1 MKKFLKDKERDQ
13 LITQH
18 RQEKDG
24 RTRDRIKAVLMS
36 DTGWT
41 FKDIAEALLLDQE
54 TISRHV
60 KEYRGQQKLTI
71 NTGGSE
77 SKLSSDQA
85 MEIIKH
91 LDEVTYLKVSEICI
105 YVQEEYGI
113 SYTVNGMT
121 NWLKSNG
128 FSYKKPKGTP
138 AKADPVAQEEFIEE
152 YEKVIKS
159 TPKNEP
165 ILFIDGVHP
174 TMATKVTYGW
184 IRTGT
189 NKPIATTGSKV
200 RMNIMGAINLETMRV
215 DVKSYDT
222 INQDSMVDYFAKL
235 REIYPKNKNPKI
247 HIISD
252 RGSYSTSKKTREAA
266 KSEGIVL
273 HFLPAYSPNLNP
285 IERLWKVMN
294 EYARNNQFFKTG
306 KEFKEKIN
314 SFFNE
319 TWPTI
324 ADNMHSRINDNF
336 ERIKSIV

>member
-1 MKKFLKDKERDQ
+1 MKKFLNASERDQ
-13 LITQH
+13 LTAQH
-18 RQEKDG
+18 RKEKDG

-36 DTGWT
+36 DSGWT

-60 KEYRGQQKLTI
+60 KEYKEQQKLSI
-71 NTGGSE
+71 STGGSE

-85 MEIIKH
+85 AEITKH

-105 YVQEEYGI
+105 YVQEKYGI

-121 NWLKSNG
+121 NWLKYNG

-138 AKADPVAQEEFIEE
+138 AKADPIAQKEFIEE

-159 TPKNEP
+159 TPDNEP
-165 ILFIDGVHP
+165 VLFIDGVHP

-184 IRTGT
+184 IRTGS
-189 NKPIATTGSKV
+189 NKPIATTGSKI

-215 DVKSYDT
+215 DVKSYDR
-222 INQDSMVDYFAKL
+222 INQDSMVDYFTKL

-247 HIISD
+247 HIIAD
-252 RGSYSTSKKTREAA
+252 QGSYNTSKKTKEAA
-266 KSEGIVL
+266 KTEGIIL
-273 HFLPAYSPNLNP
+273 HFLPPYSPNLNP

-306 KEFKEKIN
+306 REFKVKIN
-314 SFFNE
+314 NFFDK
-319 TWPTI
+319 TWPSI
-324 ADNMHSRINDNF
+324 ADSMNSRINDNF
-336 ERIKSIV
+336 ELIKSTV

>member
-1 MKKFLKDKERDQ
+1 
-13 LITQH
+13 
-18 RQEKDG
+18 
-24 RTRDRIKAVLMS
+24 
-36 DTGWT
+36 
-41 FKDIAEALLLDQE
+41 
-54 TISRHV
+54 
-60 KEYRGQQKLTI
+60 
-71 NTGGSE
+71 
-77 SKLSSDQA
+77 

-91 LDEVTYLKVSEICI
+91 LDEVIYLKVSEICI

-113 SYTVNGMT
+113 TYTVNGMT

-159 TPKNEP
+159 TPDNEP

-222 INQDSMVDYFAKL
+222 INQYSMVDYFAKL

-252 RGSYSTSKKTREAA
+252 RGSYNTSKKTREAA
-266 KSEGIVL
+266 KEEGIVL
-273 HFLPAYSPNLNP
+273 HFLPSYSPNLNP

-294 EYARNNQFFKTG
+294 EYARNNQFFRTG

-319 TWPTI
+319 TWPII

>member
-1 MKKFLKDKERDQ
+1 MKQFLNKDERNQ
-13 LITQH
+13 LATQH
-18 RQEKDG
+18 RKATDG

-54 TISRHV
+54 TVSRHV
-60 KEYRGQQKLTI
+60 KEYKERQKLSI

-77 SKLSSDQA
+77 SKLSFDQA
-85 MEIIKH
+85 AKIIKH
-91 LDEVTYLKVSEICI
+91 LDEVTYLRVSEICI
-105 YVQEEYGI
+105 YVQGEYSI
-113 SYTVNGMT
+113 TYTVNGMT

-128 FSYKKPKGTP
+128 FSYKKPKGIP
-138 AKADPVAQEEFIEE
+138 AKADPIAQQEFIEE

-159 TPKNEP
+159 TPDNEP

-184 IRTGT
+184 IRSGT
-189 NKPIATTGSKV
+189 NKLIATTGSKV
-200 RMNIMGAINLETMRV
+200 RMNIMGAINLKTMRV

-222 INQDSMVDYFAKL
+222 INQDSMVDYFTKL
-235 REIYPKNKNPKI
+235 RVIYPKNKNPKI

-252 RGSYSTSKKTREAA
+252 RGSYNTSKKTKEAA
-266 KSEGIVL
+266 KAEGIVL
-273 HFLPAYSPNLNP
+273 HFLPPYSPNLNP

-314 SFFNE
+314 SFFDE

-324 ADNMHSRINDNF
+324 ADSMSGRINDNF

>member
-1 MKKFLKDKERDQ
+1 MKKFLNASERDQ
-13 LITQH
+13 LTAQH
-18 RQEKDG
+18 RKEKDG

-36 DTGWT
+36 DSGWT

-60 KEYRGQQKLTI
+60 KEYKEQQKLSI

-85 MEIIKH
+85 AEITKH

-105 YVQEEYGI
+105 YVQEKYGI

-138 AKADPVAQEEFIEE
+138 AKADPIAQKEFIEE

-159 TPKNEP
+159 RPDNEP
-165 ILFIDGVHP
+165 VLFIDGVHP

-184 IRTGT
+184 IRTGS
-189 NKPIATTGSKV
+189 NKPIATTGSKI

-215 DVKSYDT
+215 DVKSYDR
-222 INQDSMVDYFAKL
+222 INQDSMVDYFTKL

-247 HIISD
+247 HIIAD
-252 RGSYSTSKKTREAA
+252 QGSYNTSKKTKEAA
-266 KSEGIVL
+266 KTEGIIL
-273 HFLPAYSPNLNP
+273 HFLPPYSPNLNP

-306 KEFKEKIN
+306 REFKEKIN
-314 SFFNE
+314 NFFDK
-319 TWPTI
+319 TWPSI
-324 ADNMHSRINDNF
+324 AGSMNSRINDNF
-336 ERIKSIV
+336 ELIKSTV

>member
-1 MKKFLKDKERDQ
+1 MKKFLNASERDQ
-13 LITQH
+13 LTAQH
-18 RQEKDG
+18 RKEKDG

-36 DTGWT
+36 DSGWT

-60 KEYRGQQKLTI
+60 KEYKEQQKLSI

-85 MEIIKH
+85 AEITKH

-105 YVQEEYGI
+105 YVQEKYGI
-113 SYTVNGMT
+113 FYTVNGMT

-138 AKADPVAQEEFIEE
+138 AKADPIAQKEFIEE

-159 TPKNEP
+159 TPDNEP
-165 ILFIDGVHP
+165 VLFIDGVHP

-184 IRTGT
+184 IRTGS
-189 NKPIATTGSKV
+189 NKPIATTGSKI

-215 DVKSYDT
+215 DVKSYDR
-222 INQDSMVDYFAKL
+222 INQDSMVDYFTKL

-247 HIISD
+247 HIIAD
-252 RGSYSTSKKTREAA
+252 QGSYNTSKKTKEAA
-266 KSEGIVL
+266 KTEGIIL
-273 HFLPAYSPNLNP
+273 HFLPPYSPNLNP

-306 KEFKEKIN
+306 REFKEKIN
-314 SFFNE
+314 NFFDK
-319 TWPTI
+319 TWPSI
-324 ADNMHSRINDNF
+324 ADSMNSRINDNF
-336 ERIKSIV
+336 ELIKSTV